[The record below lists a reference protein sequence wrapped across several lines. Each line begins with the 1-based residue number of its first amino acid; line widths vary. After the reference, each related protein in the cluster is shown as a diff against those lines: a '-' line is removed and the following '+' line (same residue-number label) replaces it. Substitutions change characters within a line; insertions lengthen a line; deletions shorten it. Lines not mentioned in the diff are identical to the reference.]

1 MSLITSAELPVER
14 FSVAAQQLVP
24 RRVVQDLL
32 VLKRNAGF
40 SLLSELLA
48 HKKHQSQHWS
58 VIDLLQAPA
67 VALSREVQHG
77 QQHPVRRLLAY

>member
-1 MSLITSAELPVER
+1 MSLITSAELLVER
-14 FSVAAQQLVP
+14 FSVATQQLVP
-24 RRVVQDLL
+24 RRVVQNLL

-58 VIDLLQAPA
+58 VVNLPQAPA
-67 VALSREVQHG
+67 VALGREVQHG